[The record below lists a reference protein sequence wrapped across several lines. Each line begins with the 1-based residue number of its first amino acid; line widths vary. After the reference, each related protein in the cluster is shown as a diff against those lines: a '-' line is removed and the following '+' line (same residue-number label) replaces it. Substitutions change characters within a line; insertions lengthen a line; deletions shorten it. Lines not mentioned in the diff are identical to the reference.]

1 MAELERLLGETLYDE
16 TGMLSFFSEESQYLT
31 DSLATVAAA
40 GLPARLLEP
49 ADAVRRYP
57 AFSAEGVAAV
67 LHDEAG
73 GVLHARRATLGL
85 ARLARAAGVDLREG
99 VAVRSAGDGVV
110 ELADGTRERADQV
123 LIATGAWTSKLLDVP
138 IRSTQQV
145 NIYLRVPASGLPVW
159 AYDLD
164 VYGLTDDG
172 GAGLKVGGHAIG
184 ADVDPDDPA
193 AREAP
198 ATEVRRLVAAARHRL
213 PGLAWPGPDDLLRG
227 ADVCCYA
234 LTPTEAPIIDR
245 ISERLVVCAG
255 LSGHGFKF
263 ASALA
268 PAAGDLVLGTT
279 PEIDLTP
286 FRRPALARPRASR
299 RGLRSGAGSQ
309 GGSRA
314 RPARGN
320 EEPRRSRRA
329 PDARA
334 HRQPVTIETSR
345 GVSGATCDSNAR
357 GLRATPRGEADEP
370 RPPAPARAGSSR
382 PCALRPGN
390 AAGSAGAETLMRM
403 SATSGR
409 ENSTGGRSPRPS
421 ISRTIVPERKT
432 CASRSCGHVL
442 PDAIEPQTLQ

>member
-1 MAELERLLGETLYDE
+1 
-16 TGMLSFFSEESQYLT
+16 
-31 DSLATVAAA
+31 
-40 GLPARLLEP
+40 
-49 ADAVRRYP
+49 
-57 AFSAEGVAAV
+57 AV

-73 GVLHARRATLGL
+73 GVLHARRATLAV

-110 ELADGTRERADQV
+110 ELADGTSERADQV
-123 LIATGAWTSKLLDVP
+123 LVATGAWTSKLLDLP

-145 NIYLRVPASGLPVW
+145 NVYLRVPASGLPVW
-159 AYDLD
+159 ADDLD

-184 ADVDPDDPA
+184 PDVDPDDPA

-198 ATEVRRLVAAARHRL
+198 ATEVSRLVAAARHRL
-213 PGLAWPGPDDLLRG
+213 PGLAWPGPEALLRG

-286 FRRPALARPRASR
+286 FRRPALA
-299 RGLRSGAGSQ
+299 
-309 GGSRA
+309 
-314 RPARGN
+314 
-320 EEPRRSRRA
+320 
-329 PDARA
+329 
-334 HRQPVTIETSR
+334 
-345 GVSGATCDSNAR
+345 
-357 GLRATPRGEADEP
+357 
-370 RPPAPARAGSSR
+370 
-382 PCALRPGN
+382 
-390 AAGSAGAETLMRM
+390 GSAE
-403 SATSGR
+403 SCSG
-409 ENSTGGRSPRPS
+409 P
-421 ISRTIVPERKT
+421 V
-432 CASRSCGHVL
+432 
-442 PDAIEPQTLQ
+442 